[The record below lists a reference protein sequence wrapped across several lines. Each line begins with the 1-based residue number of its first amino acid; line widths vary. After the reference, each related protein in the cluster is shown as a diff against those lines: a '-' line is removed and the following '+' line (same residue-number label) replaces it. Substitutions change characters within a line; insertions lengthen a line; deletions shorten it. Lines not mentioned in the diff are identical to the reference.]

1 MSRRLVRH
9 VHVLVDGEVRSFGP
23 GDEVP
28 DDVANLVTN
37 PAVFDSND
45 EDDDGPAQSDR
56 KAAWVDH
63 AVSQGADRQEA
74 EAMTKDDLIAK
85 YSE

>member
-9 VHVLVDGEVRSFGP
+9 VHVLVDGELRSFGP

-28 DDVANLVTN
+28 AEIADLVTN
-37 PAVFDSND
+37 PAVFDAAD
-45 EDDDGPAQSDR
+45 EGPAQSDR

-74 EAMTKDDLIAK
+74 EAMTKDDLIAT
-85 YSE
+85 YSN